1 MSTFRFT
8 GRALLFAAAL
18 FPIVPLAVTGTR
30 ALAQSDTSSISGTV
44 TDPSGAVVPNAKVTA
59 RNDATGQARTVTTN
73 SVGAY
78 TITNVSSGNYTVT
91 VESQGF
97 QTAVQQGA
105 HVDPSIG
112 AQVNVSLKSGNATTT
127 VTVQAN
133 ANRLQ
138 TESASVGQLV
148 TAEQVKSI
156 QLNGRNPMYLSQ
168 LEPGVTRNAPM
179 SSFNF
184 SLDNTLYVNGSRSQ
198 ENLLAWDGAPMVRT
212 RSNNNSVGV
221 ADVDSTSQ
229 VQVLTTGYQ
238 AEYGRTS
245 GGQIRIIP
253 KSGTNNYHGGVF
265 EYLRNSF
272 FNANTWIRKND
283 TTDPE
288 TSGHPAPFRY
298 NQFGWNLNGPVYI
311 PGHFNTDKTKLFF
324 LVGQEYVRYRNS
336 PTSSQQ
342 VPTELMRQGNFSEL
356 LGPNNFY
363 SKPVQI
369 VNPTTGQPYPG
380 NIIPAG
386 QLSPNGLAL
395 LNAYPAPNANS
406 PSFNWLEALPNPE
419 NQRKDT
425 LVLDYVPAEAH
436 RLRLSILSYHL
447 DFINPAGNFNR
458 TPEDWHWP
466 NQTAALHYTWTISPT
481 MVNEAS
487 VTASADHITISY
499 DNTMGELYN
508 RNLYGINFPY
518 LYPVS
523 QKLVPNKIP
532 TINLQNFGTLDG
544 GPYPSHSGGPI
555 IDVAD
560 NITKVWGNHTL

>member
-1 MSTFRFT
+1 MHNFRAVS
-8 GRALLFAAAL
+8 RALLFAAII
-18 FPIVPLAVTGTR
+18 PTVPLLVTGTR

-127 VTVQAN
+127 VTFKAN

-156 QLNGRNPMYLSQ
+156 QLNGRNPLYLSQ

-245 GGQIRIIP
+245 GGQVRVIP
-253 KSGTNNYHGGVF
+253 KSGTSNFHGSAF

-272 FNANTWIRKND
+272 FNANTWTRNNS
-283 TTDPE
+283 TDAEFREP
-288 TSGHPAPFRY
+288 PQAFRY
-298 NQFGWNLNGPVYI
+298 NQFGWNLGGPVYI
-311 PGHFNTDKTKLFF
+311 PGHFNASRQKLF
-324 LVGQEYVRYRNS
+324 
-336 PTSSQQ
+336 
-342 VPTELMRQGNFSEL
+342 
-356 LGPNNFY
+356 
-363 SKPVQI
+363 
-369 VNPTTGQPYPG
+369 
-380 NIIPAG
+380 
-386 QLSPNGLAL
+386 
-395 LNAYPAPNANS
+395 
-406 PSFNWLEALPNPE
+406 
-419 NQRKDT
+419 
-425 LVLDYVPAEAH
+425 
-436 RLRLSILSYHL
+436 
-447 DFINPAGNFNR
+447 
-458 TPEDWHWP
+458 
-466 NQTAALHYTWTISPT
+466 
-481 MVNEAS
+481 
-487 VTASADHITISY
+487 
-499 DNTMGELYN
+499 
-508 RNLYGINFPY
+508 
-518 LYPVS
+518 
-523 QKLVPNKIP
+523 
-532 TINLQNFGTLDG
+532 
-544 GPYPSHSGGPI
+544 
-555 IDVAD
+555 
-560 NITKVWGNHTL
+560 